1 MTTSYKLIKWLIL
14 IIPTVTI
21 GLWEYVRHEFLLSYV
36 SMELGNI
43 LSPIIIF
50 IVTMVFLTKLFSM
63 MEKNQ
68 NELNE
73 AKALQDILLEREK
86 IAAELH
92 DGIAQSLFL
101 LNVQIEQGQMDQ
113 SDEQYVKLKTNIHKT
128 NAYVREAI
136 TSLRSPIHLQGF
148 SWLDSLDQFIT
159 ELQQDMEIEII
170 INWKLQEDQ
179 LPLKEKIDL
188 LLSIRE
194 ALHNIKKH
202 SQANC
207 AWIDAFPTK
216 DGWYC
221 CVKDNGVGQLSEQVL
236 SSQQFG
242 IRMIHERA
250 NRWNWSFDIER
261 KKDKTLFRIQKARL

>member
-1 MTTSYKLIKWLIL
+1 MIKWLIL
-14 IIPTVTI
+14 IIPTLTI
-21 GLWEYVRHEFLLSYV
+21 GLWEYIRHDFLLSYI
-36 SMELGNI
+36 SMDLGNL
-43 LSPIIIF
+43 LSPIIVF

-73 AKALQDILLEREK
+73 AKAIQGILLEREK

-101 LNVQIEQGQMDQ
+101 LNVQIEQGQQELEHDK
-113 SDEQYVKLKTNIHKT
+113 YIKLKTNIHKT
-128 NAYVREAI
+128 DAYVREAI
-136 TSLRSPIHLQGF
+136 TSLRSPIRLQGF
-148 SWLDSLDQFIT
+148 SWKDSLVQFIA
-159 ELQQDMEIEII
+159 ELHEDIDIEVT
-170 INWKLQEDQ
+170 INWKLEEDA

-194 ALHNIKKH
+194 ALYNIKKH

-207 AWIDAFPTK
+207 AWIDAFPTV

-221 CVKDNGVGQLSEQVL
+221 CVKDNGIGLQPEHHTP
-236 SSQQFG
+236 SQKFG

-250 NRWNWSFDIER
+250 SVWNWIFEMER
-261 KKDKTLFRIQKARL
+261 KKEITYFRIQKHY

>member
-1 MTTSYKLIKWLIL
+1 MSYKMIKWLIL
-14 IIPTVTI
+14 IIPTLTI
-21 GLWEYVRHEFLLSYV
+21 GLWEYVRHEFLLSYI

-43 LSPIIIF
+43 LSPIIVF
-50 IVTMVFLTKLFSM
+50 IVTIVFLTKLFSM

-73 AKALQDILLEREK
+73 AKAIQGILLEREK

-101 LNVQIEQGQMDQ
+101 LNVQIEQGQQELDH
-113 SDEQYVKLKTNIHKT
+113 DKYIKLKTNIHKT
-128 NAYVREAI
+128 DAYVREAI

-148 SWLDSLDQFIT
+148 SWKDSLVQFIT
-159 ELQQDMEIEII
+159 ELHEDMDIEVI
-170 INWKLQEDQ
+170 INWKLGEDT

-194 ALHNIKKH
+194 ALYNIKKH
-202 SQANC
+202 SQATC
-207 AWIDAFPTK
+207 AWIDAFPTV

-221 CVKDNGVGQLSEQVL
+221 CVKDNGIGMQFEQRTP
-236 SSQQFG
+236 SQKFG
-242 IRMIHERA
+242 IRMIQERA
-250 NRWNWSFDIER
+250 NIWNWTFEMER
-261 KKDKTLFRIQKARL
+261 KKEITYFRIQKHN